1 MAKIGAFEKNLPAY
15 EEWFTDNHFA
25 YLSELEAIKQ
35 LIPKNKKGVEIGI
48 GSGIFAEPLGII
60 NGIDP
65 SPAMRTKAL
74 ERGLNVTEAT
84 AEQLPYKNISFDFA
98 LMVTAICFVDNV
110 VKSLNEIYRILKP
123 GGEVIIGF
131 VDKNSP
137 VGKIYLKH
145 KNESLFYNEA
155 TFFSTDEIISLLKKA
170 EFSVDEI
177 NQTIFGLL
185 HEVTEI
191 QMPEKGFG
199 EGSFVVIKAK
209 K

>member
-48 GSGIFAEPLGII
+48 GSGIFAEPLGI
-60 NGIDP
+60 NEGIDP
-65 SPAMRTKAL
+65 SPTMRTKAF
-74 ERGLNVTEAT
+74 ERGLNVIAAA
-84 AEQLPYKNISFDFA
+84 AEQLPYENESIEFA
-98 LMVTAICFVDNV
+98 LMVTAICFVDNT

-145 KNESLFYNEA
+145 KNESLFYKEA
-155 TFFSTDEIISLLKKA
+155 TFFSTNEIISLLKNA
-170 EFSVDEI
+170 GFSIEKI
-177 NQTIFGLL
+177 NQTVFGLL
-185 HEVTEI
+185 HEVTEV

-199 EGSFVVIKAK
+199 KGSFVVIRAK